1 MSFRETLRIHENSMN
16 SLTNESFVTMIIIVS
31 YLKVLIKRSTHLPLT
46 ERITRWLEGDYKK
59 ELWKVA
65 LEPDV

>member
-1 MSFRETLRIHENSMN
+1 MN